1 VIALGE
7 ARLGLLAR
15 SVNVAHHLS
24 CVGPE
29 IIQVGEGDIRLILQD
44 GTYGFDQS
52 LLRDIVCHIHALQL
66 PLRGWP
72 LTLHRSARRSH
83 VQYTKS

>member
-15 SVNVAHHLS
+15 SANVAHHLS

-52 LLRDIVCHIHALQL
+52 L
-66 PLRGWP
+66 
-72 LTLHRSARRSH
+72 
-83 VQYTKS
+83 TKA

>member
-7 ARLGLLAR
+7 ARLGLLTR

-52 LLRDIVCHIHALQL
+52 LTKA
-66 PLRGWP
+66 
-72 LTLHRSARRSH
+72 RSRVYGVEGEHPRLVNSE
-83 VQYTKS
+83 

>member
-7 ARLGLLAR
+7 ARLSLLAR
-15 SVNVAHHLS
+15 SVSVAHHLS

-29 IIQVGEGDIRLILQD
+29 IIQVGEGDIPLVLQD

-52 LLRDIVCHIHALQL
+52 L
-66 PLRGWP
+66 
-72 LTLHRSARRSH
+72 
-83 VQYTKS
+83 TKS